1 MNVIMENKFKAFI
14 KEVVYLT
21 KKWVKLNR
29 MIKFSK
35 MMETK
40 TGKIK
45 SESTFKEYSIYS
57 F

>member
-1 MNVIMENKFKAFI
+1 MNVIMENKFKVFI
-14 KEVVYLT
+14 KEVVYLI

-29 MIKFSK
+29 MIKFLK

-45 SESTFKEYSIYS
+45 NESNF
-57 F
+57 